1 MNKIKNEHQSENK
14 SHDTIGEQHN
24 GISESQILVW
34 AESIL
39 EARFKRSNYITSPNH
54 TREYLNIT
62 LADKE
67 REVFCMIYLDS
78 QHGIIDFEILFH
90 GTIDAASVYPREVVK
105 SALKHNAAA
114 IILAHN
120 HPSGSPEPSSADK
133 RITDQIITAL
143 KTVDI
148 RVLDH
153 LIVGGTQSISF
164 AELGL
169 L

>member
-1 MNKIKNEHQSENK
+1 MNKTKNEHQPENK
-14 SHDTIGEQHN
+14 RHVTIGEQHN
-24 GISESQILVW
+24 GISESQILAW

-54 TREYLNIT
+54 TREYLNVT

-90 GTIDAASVYPREVVK
+90 GTINSASVYPREVVK

-114 IILAHN
+114 VILAHN
-120 HPSGSPEPSSADK
+120 HPSGSPEPSRAD
-133 RITDQIITAL
+133 RQITDQIVTAL

-148 RVLDH
+148 KVLDH
-153 LIVGGTQSISF
+153 LIVGGAQSISF
-164 AELGL
+164 AERGL

>member
-1 MNKIKNEHQSENK
+1 MNKTKNEHQPENK

-54 TREYLNIT
+54 TREYLNVT

-114 IILAHN
+114 VILAHN
-120 HPSGSPEPSSADK
+120 HPSGSPEPSRAD
-133 RITDQIITAL
+133 RQITDQIVTAL

-148 RVLDH
+148 NVIDH

>member
-1 MNKIKNEHQSENK
+1 MNKTKNKHQPENK

-39 EARFKRSNYITSPNH
+39 EARFKRSNYITSPSH
-54 TREYLNIT
+54 TREYLNVA

>member
-1 MNKIKNEHQSENK
+1 MNQPIDDNK
-14 SHDTIGEQHN
+14 PLSPIQADTAPSHK
-24 GISESQILVW
+24 GISEPQILLW

-39 EARFKRSNYITSPNH
+39 EERFRRSNYITSPNH
-54 TREYLNIT
+54 TRDYLRFT
-62 LADKE
+62 LTDKE
-67 REVFCMIYLDS
+67 REVFGMIFLDS

-90 GTIDAASVYPREVVK
+90 GTIDSAAVYPREVVK
-105 SALKHNAAA
+105 AALKHNAAA
-114 IILAHN
+114 VILAHN

-133 RITDQIITAL
+133 RITNQIITAL

-153 LIVGGTQSISF
+153 LIVGGAQSISF
-164 AELGL
+164 AECGL

>member
-1 MNKIKNEHQSENK
+1 MNKTKNKHQPESK

-24 GISESQILVW
+24 GISESQILAW

-39 EARFKRSNYITSPNH
+39 EARFKRSNYITSPSH
-54 TREYLNIT
+54 TREYLSVT

-105 SALKHNAAA
+105 SALKYNAAA

>member
-1 MNKIKNEHQSENK
+1 MNKTKNKHQPENK

-39 EARFKRSNYITSPNH
+39 EARFKRSNYITSPSH
-54 TREYLNIT
+54 TREYLNVT

-120 HPSGSPEPSSADK
+120 HPSGSPEPSRAD
-133 RITDQIITAL
+133 RQITDQIVTAL

-148 RVLDH
+148 NVIDH